1 MKMYESFFSEAFCNK
16 KLEALQK
23 MSESLEAWDI
33 DKHPEFPK
41 EYIKASAV
49 YYALR
54 DIEKTAFDNFLLIN
68 KKDRP

>member
-1 MKMYESFFSEAFCNK
+1 MKTYESCFSDAFCNK
-16 KLEALQK
+16 KLEALDQ

-33 DKHPEFPK
+33 NKNPEFPK
-41 EYIKASAV
+41 EYIRASAV

-54 DIEKTAFDNFLLIN
+54 EIETTAFDNFLLIN

>member
-1 MKMYESFFSEAFCNK
+1 MKTYDTCFRDAFWNM
-16 KLEALQK
+16 KLAALDQ
-23 MSESLEAWDI
+23 MSESLETWDI

-54 DIEKTAFDNFLLIN
+54 DIEKTAFDNFLP
-68 KKDRP
+68 K